1 MWLEA
6 WVDSAYYCVFNFS
19 VFDDFVYCLFVYM
32 KIEQC
37 KADGSNMETEI
48 LQKAKQK
55 DRKDWVMLEWTWS
68 DKWQFRRK
76 KSQQQK

>member
-1 MWLEA
+1 
-6 WVDSAYYCVFNFS
+6 
-19 VFDDFVYCLFVYM
+19 M

-37 KADGSNMETEI
+37 KAEGSNMETEI

-55 DRKDWVMLEWTWS
+55 DGKDWVMLEWTWS

-76 KSQQQK
+76 KGQQQK